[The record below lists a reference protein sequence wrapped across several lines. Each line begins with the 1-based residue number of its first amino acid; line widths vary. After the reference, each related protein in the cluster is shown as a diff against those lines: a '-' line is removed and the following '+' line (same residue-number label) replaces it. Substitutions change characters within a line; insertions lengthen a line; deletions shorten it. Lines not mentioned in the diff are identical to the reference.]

1 MNSRAM
7 NSEAKLE
14 VISHVQSRELTHEM
28 GLGIQVSTAVCSIQ
42 IVFIKFPGRRKAK
55 WKCEEFASRH
65 SLQVYRDGHK

>member
-1 MNSRAM
+1 MKSRAM

-42 IVFIKFPGRRKAK
+42 IVFIKFPAVFTTK
-55 WKCEEFASRH
+55 WKCEEFASRP
-65 SLQVYRDGHK
+65 SLQVYRDRHK